1 MERDKLIEILES
13 GSEAELTLIQNYLL
27 DQILKKMPT
36 EAEAIKRCVETS
48 EKIKDLEAEIMRLK
62 LMVSSLESELQFER
76 NGKTY
81 TTDTTWTASNG
92 RTSWDNGPVYVNGYS
107 TTTDCG
113 TYGSAYT
120 SSSATTYIKA

>member
-36 EAEAIKRCVETS
+36 EAEAIRRCVETS

-62 LMVSSLESELQFER
+62 LMVSSLESELQLER
-76 NGKTY
+76 NGKSY
-81 TTDTTWTASNG
+81 TTDTTWTAGNG
-92 RTSWDNGPVYVNGYS
+92 SSWDSGPVYVNGYS
-107 TTTDCG
+107 STTTDCG
-113 TYGSAYT
+113 STCSTTTYT
-120 SSSATTYIKA
+120 STIKA